1 MVHNELELVSIY
13 FFEYNL
19 YVELVVNYQIEFLKN
34 LVLLTAPFRSMLM
47 NTPCRMLL
55 CIWLQDII
63 SIIVFSGEYEYFM
76 DPFVNTETNIG
87 KISVAFYQGLFAYN
101 GW

>member
-1 MVHNELELVSIY
+1 MVHNELEL
-13 FFEYNL
+13 
-19 YVELVVNYQIEFLKN
+19 N
-34 LVLLTAPFRSMLM
+34 LVLPTAPFRSMLM

-55 CIWLQDII
+55 CIWSQDII

>member
-1 MVHNELELVSIY
+1 
-13 FFEYNL
+13 
-19 YVELVVNYQIEFLKN
+19 
-34 LVLLTAPFRSMLM
+34 MLM

>member
-1 MVHNELELVSIY
+1 
-13 FFEYNL
+13 
-19 YVELVVNYQIEFLKN
+19 
-34 LVLLTAPFRSMLM
+34 
-47 NTPCRMLL
+47 MLL

>member
-19 YVELVVNYQIEFLKN
+19 YVELVVNLSNKILKD
-34 LVLLTAPFRSMLM
+34 LVLPTAPFRSMLM

-63 SIIVFSGEYEYFM
+63 SIIFFQ
-76 DPFVNTETNIG
+76 VNMSTLWILSLTL
-87 KISVAFYQGLFAYN
+87 KPT
-101 GW
+101 